1 MEFTFGDE
9 FKDGPLSL
17 GLHKKNSFYDI
28 LTVTGCRNIDE
39 DYSKILKIT
48 VDYLM
53 KRNFLFITK

>member
-1 MEFTFGDE
+1 MSLRTAHFLWDFTKE
-9 FKDGPLSL
+9 Q
-17 GLHKKNSFYDI
+17 FYDI

-53 KRNFLFITK
+53 KETSFYHK

>member
-28 LTVTGCRNIDE
+28 LTVIGCRNIDE
-39 DYSKILKIT
+39 DYSKILKNT
-48 VDYLM
+48 VDYFNEKKLPFYH
-53 KRNFLFITK
+53 K